1 MSIITRKGDEGKTS
15 LYSGERVW
23 KDNPRVKAYGTVDE
37 LDTFISDAK
46 NLITNPT
53 YFQLLEEVQKILYRI
68 MGELATKNNNFPEPI
83 TAEEVQKL
91 TEQVQALEEKTPLH
105 GFVIPGSLPVS
116 ARLDI
121 CRTIAR
127 RAEREIVTLARK
139 EQVPPEIL
147 QYINRLSDLL
157 FMLARTL
164 EAEAGVLN
172 YLKPNK

>member
-1 MSIITRKGDEGKTS
+1 MSIITKRGDQGKTS
-15 LYSGERVW
+15 LSGGERIW
-23 KDNPRVKAYGTVDE
+23 KDNQRVIAYGTVDE

-46 NLITNPT
+46 HLITNKN
-53 YFQLLEEVQKILYRI
+53 YVQLLEDIQKILSRM
-68 MGELATKNNNFPEPI
+68 MGELATKNKAYPEPI
-83 TAEEVQKL
+83 TAEEVKKL
-91 TEQVQALEEKTPLH
+91 NEQVQALEEQTPLN

-121 CRTIAR
+121 CRTVAR
-127 RAEREIVTLARK
+127 RAEREIVALARK
-139 EQVPPEIL
+139 ERVSREIL

-164 EAEAGVLN
+164 EEEAGAIK